1 VNVHL
6 ADSTEASAALEH
18 ILRDRGHAVSRSDQ
32 MPLEADLYFFAGG
45 HEMMKGLDRGLV
57 VLDLRSGVGLES
69 AAWVS
74 YADLCLVCDESS
86 RTILAE
92 TSGCEPERI
101 FVTPDDET
109 LLAFVDQAVRDELGP
124 ATIQKGGESVPNE
137 MPAPHSQQIAT
148 LATRLEAINRQ
159 ADVMLRGY
167 QVRSRLPFVAWVR
180 RNLTSH
186 LREPYLDPILERQ
199 VRLNR
204 ELLALLREMVSIQAD
219 LEARL
224 ARLEEEHGHD

>member
-1 VNVHL
+1 M
-6 ADSTEASAALEH
+6 
-18 ILRDRGHAVSRSDQ
+18 LRDRGHAVSRSDQ
-32 MPLEADLYFFAGG
+32 IPLGADLYVFAGG
-45 HEMMKGLDRGLV
+45 HEMMKRLDRGLV

-69 AAWVS
+69 AAWAP
-74 YADLCLVCDESS
+74 YADLCLVRDESS
-86 RTILAE
+86 RTVLA
-92 TSGCEPERI
+92 
-101 FVTPDDET
+101 DDET
-109 LLAFVDQAVRDELGP
+109 LLALVDQAVRDELAP
-124 ATIQKGGESVPNE
+124 AAAEKRGEPVADEIPVLHPQK
-137 MPAPHSQQIAT
+137 IAA

-186 LREPYLDPILERQ
+186 LREPYLDPTLERQ

-204 ELLALLREMVSIQAD
+204 ELLALLREMVHVQAD

-224 ARLEEEHGHD
+224 ARLEEERRHD